1 MPSRGEEDFT
11 VLLIPHSARPMSTVR
26 LSSRMLQICCVVIV
40 IALMSLTVFAARYTQ
55 LVAHLHELQ
64 DLRTLT
70 SAQEEQLRALT
81 ATTNDLTAR
90 LNQLAALDSDLR
102 AMLKL
107 EAIPDPT
114 GGVSLATVD
123 RSVTMATGPSSQQ
136 PQAVQQIALDGAGL
150 LADTGLLA
158 GTLDVLQLEMEQRL
172 VSLQELQVA
181 AAEHVAYQAARPSIW
196 PTQGVVTSRYG
207 YRSSPTGD
215 YREFHPAIDISA
227 PLGTPVVATGDAVVA
242 LTGWQSNLGNTVILD
257 HGYNFR
263 TVYGHV
269 AKVAVSVG
277 DRVKR
282 GQVIAYV
289 GSTGRS
295 TGPHVHYEVHLHGK
309 DVNPAPY
316 LQ

>member
-26 LSSRMLQICCVVIV
+26 LSSRMLQVCCVVVVIV
-40 IALMSLTVFAARYTQ
+40 LMSLTVFAARYTQ
-55 LVAHLHELQ
+55 LVAHLHELR

-70 SAQEEQLRALT
+70 SAQEEQLSALT

-107 EAIPDPT
+107 DAQPDPT
-114 GGVSLATVD
+114 GESILAAD
-123 RSVTMATGPSSQQ
+123 RSVTVATGPATQQ
-136 PQAVQQIALDGAGL
+136 QMTAQAGLDGAGL

-158 GTLDVLQLEMEQRL
+158 GTLEILQMEMEQRL

-242 LTGWQSNLGNTVILD
+242 LTGWQSNLGNTVVLD

-316 LQ
+316 LR